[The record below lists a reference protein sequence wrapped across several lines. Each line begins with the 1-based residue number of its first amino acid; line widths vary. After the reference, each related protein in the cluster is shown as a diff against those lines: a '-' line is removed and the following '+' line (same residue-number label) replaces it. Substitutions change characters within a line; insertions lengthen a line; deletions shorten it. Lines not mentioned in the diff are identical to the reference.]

1 MKIKKVLSAFI
12 FSFLF
17 SVNIISCTK
26 SASGSGTPAP
36 AGGSTSGVTININGM
51 TYSPSTTNVK
61 VGTKVTW
68 TNNDGYSAHTA
79 TSDDGGT
86 FNSGNI
92 NSGSSYSFTPTF
104 AGTFPYH
111 CLVHGVIMAGT
122 LVVTN

>member
-1 MKIKKVLSAFI
+1 MKTKNSLSAFI
-12 FSFLF
+12 FCSLF
-17 SVNIISCTK
+17 SISVISCTK
-26 SASGSGTPAP
+26 SGSGSGTPAL

-68 TNNDGYSAHTA
+68 TNSDGYSAHTA

-92 NSGSSYSFTPTF
+92 DSGSSYSFTPTV
-104 AGTFPYH
+104 AGTFTYH
-111 CLVHGVIMAGT
+111 CLIHGVVMAGT
-122 LVVTN
+122 LLVTN